1 MHKDEVR
8 ADSASVGSDIGLKY
22 FIAGNPG
29 RSSTIMEDME
39 LSYLEFTDLAVT
51 VSSKEI
57 LKGVSGIV
65 YSGDLLAVMGPTGSG
80 KTTLLNTLAGKIPVV
95 SGSVHLNGLPFDK
108 ALRRRLGYV
117 MQSDVFLP
125 NLTLWETLYFIAMVR
140 IPDRFTK
147 EEKTDRINIIVK
159 FLGLQK
165 CLQTVIGRTYSHG
178 LSGLS
183 GGEKKRASIACELLT
198 DPDILLL
205 DEPTSG
211 LDSSTAHTL
220 MVQLK
225 NYATGYNKTIVAT
238 IHQPSSQV
246 FHMFSTLL
254 LLVEGEMAYFG
265 HASSAMGYFT
275 DLGMPCIPDY
285 NPADFLLELLTSDSN
300 AIELLKEKGKTIRIY
315 SPVSENEQ
323 PVNRRYSYTGD
334 GTELKQLQA
343 DNDVNPKIHN
353 GNNGSFPVR
362 QETDVIRK
370 ERSVGSYRLSAYYL
384 SKITSE
390 LPLLLVIPTL
400 FNTAVYWAAGLG
412 GVGGYFAFCGL
423 GILNCLLIQGVA
435 HIIGVCITDLTLSML
450 IMDCFN
456 IGGLLLGKLDPE
468 SQTP

>member
-1 MHKDEVR
+1 
-8 ADSASVGSDIGLKY
+8 
-22 FIAGNPG
+22 
-29 RSSTIMEDME
+29 
-39 LSYLEFTDLAVT
+39 
-51 VSSKEI
+51 
-57 LKGVSGIV
+57 
-65 YSGDLLAVMGPTGSG
+65 
-80 KTTLLNTLAGKIPVV
+80 
-95 SGSVHLNGLPFDK
+95 
-108 ALRRRLGYV
+108 
-117 MQSDVFLP
+117 
-125 NLTLWETLYFIAMVR
+125 MVR

-285 NPADFLLELLTSDSN
+285 NPADFLPVLEKCFDVSYFLFSTMSFNIVVMFLMMLLYFL
-300 AIELLKEKGKTIRIY
+300 ILRVKHFI
-315 SPVSENEQ
+315 
-323 PVNRRYSYTGD
+323 YTGSKISV
-334 GTELKQLQA
+334 GSETVFVAEKTLKNTYPRWPTSMLHQLKMLNWRTIKQSKGQIFQKY
-343 DNDVNPKIHN
+343 DFIHALFLALVMGAVYFQIAN
-353 GNNGSFPVR
+353 VENTVRDKMGLVFFSMLHWGLRIRFATIWSLR

-456 IGGLLLGKLDPE
+456 IGGLLCNETSVTSYPRCLVNNTNMVTSQDILVGVGIDLPLHCYVSTMAISIIGLRVLGYYVLKWKG
-468 SQTP
+468 T